1 MRVLL
6 LIWLLMWALP
16 SLADTATI
24 AEGTRVNL
32 RSGRAETYRIIKSLE
47 PGTKVEI
54 VNDDN
59 GYVHVKTA
67 AGDVGWLPTR
77 MLKIET
83 NTVHASAPGTNPAPD
98 PEPKIES
105 LQAEL
110 TQMSAELVQS
120 QSRQKGPATWV
131 VVSIGLGGL
140 VFGILLGMG
149 GLQAYYQRRLKGL
162 RI

>member
-6 LIWLLMWALP
+6 LISLLAWVLP

-32 RSGRAETYRIIKSLE
+32 RSGRAETYRIIKSLD

-54 VNDDN
+54 VPEDN

-67 AGDVGWLPTR
+67 AGDVGWLPVR
-77 MLKIET
+77 MLKMET
-83 NTVHASAPGTNPAPD
+83 NTLHASARGSDPD
-98 PEPKIES
+98 PQIAN

-110 TQMSAELVQS
+110 AQMSAELVQS
-120 QSRQKGPATWV
+120 QSRQKKPSIGL
-131 VVSIGLGGL
+131 VVSIGLGAL
-140 VFGILLGMG
+140 VLGILLGMG
-149 GLQAYYQRRLKGL
+149 GLQAYYQKRLKGL

>member
-6 LIWLLMWALP
+6 LFSLLAWTLP

-83 NTVHASAPGTNPAPD
+83 NTAHASAAPD
-98 PEPKIES
+98 PNPQIAN

-110 TQMSAELVQS
+110 AQMSAELVQS
-120 QSRQKGPATWV
+120 QSRQKKPSIGL

-140 VFGILLGMG
+140 ILGILLGMG

>member
-6 LIWLLMWALP
+6 LICMLAWALP

-77 MLKIET
+77 MLKMET
-83 NTVHASAPGTNPAPD
+83 NMVHASAPDPD
-98 PEPKIES
+98 ADPKIAS

-110 TQMSAELVQS
+110 TQVSAELVQS
-120 QSRQKGPATWV
+120 QSRQKGLPTWV
-131 VVSIGLGGL
+131 VASIGLGGL

-149 GLQAYYQRRLKGL
+149 SLQAYYQRRLKGL

>member
-1 MRVLL
+1 MRVLSLIAL
-6 LIWLLMWALP
+6 LILATP
-16 SLADTATI
+16 SCADMATVI
-24 AEGTRVNL
+24 DGTRVNL

-54 VNDDN
+54 VQDDN
-59 GYVHVKTA
+59 AYVHVKTA
-67 AGDVGWLPTR
+67 AGDLGWLPAR

-83 NTVHASAPGTNPAPD
+83 SAAPANAPD
-98 PEPKIES
+98 PKIAG

-110 TQMSAELVQS
+110 AQISAQLVQS
-120 QSRQKGPATWV
+120 QGRQQGLASWV
-131 VVSIGLGGL
+131 VASIGLGGL
-140 VFGILLGMG
+140 MLGVLLGMG